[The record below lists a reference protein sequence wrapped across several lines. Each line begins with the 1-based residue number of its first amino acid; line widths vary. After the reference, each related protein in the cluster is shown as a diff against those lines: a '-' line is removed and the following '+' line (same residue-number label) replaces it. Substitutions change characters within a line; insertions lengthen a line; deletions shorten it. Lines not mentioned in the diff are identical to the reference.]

1 MKAFHAPLAAT
12 LIAAIV
18 TAPLGALAQPAPAPA
33 VDPKKAATEEAAT
46 RYARGIE
53 LYKEENYK
61 AALVE
66 FKKAYELTNAYKVLY
81 NIGQVCYQLQDY
93 VCAVTSFEDY
103 LKRGGDEVPESRRT
117 EVNGELKK
125 LRPRIAEVT
134 ITTNVTGVDITI
146 DDIPRGKTPLKPVL
160 LSAGSHRLT
169 AIKEGKVPV
178 TQQFDVAG
186 ADKPTIKLDLVDL
199 QGKSVVV
206 RERVGESSKWTG
218 LSYVGLGVGGAMLI
232 GAGVTGAMALSAASD
247 LKNERYVG
255 EPTAEARS
263 LQTRVK
269 TLRLT
274 TDILA
279 IAGVLTIGTT
289 LVLTLSRKTETVS
302 AAANKPSVSVGF
314 GLGSVALQGEF

>member
-1 MKAFHAPLAAT
+1 MKAHAPICALLIAT
-12 LIAAIV
+12 LLTTPTLGIAQTDDA
-18 TAPLGALAQPAPAPA
+18 
-33 VDPKKAATEEAAT
+33 KKAANEEAST

-66 FKKAYELTNAYKVLY
+66 FKRAYELTNAYKVLY

-103 LKRGGDEVPESRRT
+103 LKRGGDEIPAGRRA
-117 EVNGELKK
+117 EVNGELAK

-134 ITTNVTGVDITI
+134 IATNVPGVDITI
-146 DDIPRGKTPLKPVL
+146 DDVPRGKTPLKPVL
-160 LSAGSHRLT
+160 LSSGSHRLT

-186 ADKPTIKLDLVDL
+186 ADKPTIKIDLVDL
-199 QGKSVVV
+199 QGKEVVV
-206 RERVGESSKWTG
+206 RERVGDTSKWTT
-218 LSYVGLGVGGAMLI
+218 LSYIGLGVGGALLV
-232 GAGVTGAMALSAASD
+232 GAGVTGVMALSTSAD
-247 LKNERYVG
+247 LKNQRYVG
-255 EPTAEARS
+255 EPTDDARS
-263 LQTRVK
+263 MQNRVK

-279 IAGVLTIGTT
+279 IAGIVTIGTT
-289 LVLTLSRKTETVS
+289 LALTLTRKTETAPV
-302 AAANKPSVSVGF
+302 AATKPSVSLGVGI
-314 GLGSVALQGEF
+314 GSFTLQGEF